1 MIWEQ
6 NLRAIRRRD
15 PALAE
20 LLENSP
26 AAAGLAVITAKNGD
40 PVPVWRDQPLA
51 SRYDP
56 RREAYA
62 WAAGIVN
69 DLSATG
75 RVYLVFGL
83 GLGYHLEA
91 LLQKD
96 PGAHFMVFETEPG
109 WWRRLLELR
118 DVRHLI
124 RHKRVFIQPTLDF
137 SVDSPAFIQ
146 ITQGT
151 FAGEVKVAEIPAY
164 RDLFEQAH
172 QQWRQ
177 GLLDSLRHIRVGLA
191 TREHWKDVWLENSIA
206 NLFAIFANPGVSD
219 LQNGLTATPAV
230 MAAAG
235 PSLNE
240 HLNVLRGLAGRVPI
254 IAAGTGLIPLA
265 QAGIHPDY
273 VVSID
278 PGEAN
283 YAALK
288 DCLDLPDTTL
298 VFFSSLHPRVAAE
311 FRGPKVSA
319 FADQEYLPQ
328 WLGELAG
335 FNHKGVLPDAA
346 SVAIPT
352 FKFILDLGCPEIILL
367 GQDLSFPDPE
377 HYYAGRRKTTVTDY
391 LPRTNIAGE
400 TAYTTKQL
408 LSMLRELEMYIA
420 EAGRRNVRVY
430 NASRTGLPI
439 AGTTPV
445 DFAAWARE
453 QADRRFTRPES
464 SLGQPSPQEI
474 LEKLREPLAT
484 VRRELAALRETA
496 TAAVLAL
503 APLHDQYRDTH
514 AGHPL
519 GVPTRGTHVSGS
531 GRVGSAGMPALAGQL
546 STAVPRLN
554 QILNHTA
561 YQKIIRRTVSNL
573 DLLVRTRKLDLDAAD
588 AAQVRDFIA
597 MLYNF
602 ATAVGGRAERYHAEL
617 GKMGT
622 GPSPCSVCN

>member
-20 LLENSP
+20 LLENTPS
-26 AAAGLAVITAKNGD
+26 ADGLDVITAKNGD
-40 PVPVWRDQPLA
+40 PVPVWRNQPLA

-56 RREAYA
+56 RREAQA

-69 DLSATG
+69 DVPSAG
-75 RVYLVFGL
+75 RAYLVFGL

-96 PGAHFMVFETEPG
+96 PGAHFMVFEIEPG

-124 RHKRVFIQPTLDF
+124 KHKRVFIQPAFDF
-137 SVDSPAFIQ
+137 SAGSPVFDWLL
-146 ITQGT
+146 QGT

-164 RDLFEQAH
+164 RDLFPEAH
-172 QQWRQ
+172 HQWRQ
-177 GLLDSLRHIRVGLA
+177 GVLDSLHHLRVGLA
-191 TREHWKDVWLENSIA
+191 TREHWKDVWLQNSIA

-219 LQNGLTATPAV
+219 LLDSLTATPAV
-230 MAAAG
+230 MVAAG

-240 HLNVLRGLAGRVPI
+240 HLETLRGLVGRVPI
-254 IAAGTGLIPLA
+254 IAAGTGVVPLV

-273 VVSID
+273 MVSID

-288 DCLDLPDTTL
+288 DYLDLPDTTL

-319 FADQEYLPQ
+319 FADQEHLPQ

-335 FNHKGVLPDAA
+335 WNHKGVLPDAA

-367 GQDLSFPDPE
+367 GQDLSFLDPE
-377 HYYAGRRKTTVTDY
+377 NFYAGRRKITVTDY

-400 TAYTTKQL
+400 TAYTTRQL
-408 LSMLRELEMYIA
+408 LTMRRELEMYIA
-420 EAGRRNVRVY
+420 QANQRGRRVY

-439 AGTTPV
+439 AGAAPV

-453 QADRRFTRPES
+453 QAGRRFTRPES
-464 SLGQPSPQEI
+464 ILGQPSPEEI

-484 VRRELAALRETA
+484 VRRELSTLRETA
-496 TAAVLAL
+496 AAATLAL
-503 APLHDQYRDTH
+503 APLRDQNRPPD
-514 AGHPL
+514 PL
-519 GVPTRGTHVSGS
+519 G
-531 GRVGSAGMPALAGQL
+531 APALAGRVPPGTPGGYPQAARKATADQL

-573 DLLVRTRKLDLDAAD
+573 DLLVRTRKLDLDTAD
-588 AAQVRDFIA
+588 AAQVRDFVT

-617 GKMGT
+617 RKIEPGK
-622 GPSPCSVCN
+622 PDAL

>member
-1 MIWEQ
+1 MIWER
-6 NLRAIRRRD
+6 NLRALRRRD
-15 PALAE
+15 PALAA

-26 AAAGLAVITAKNGD
+26 AVGGLAVITAKNGD
-40 PVPVWRDQPLA
+40 RVPVWRDQPLA

-56 RREAYA
+56 RREANA
-62 WAAGIVN
+62 WAAGLVN

-137 SVDSPAFIQ
+137 SVDSPVFNV

-164 RDLFEQAH
+164 CDLFEQAH

-177 GLLDSLRHIRVGLA
+177 GVLDSLRHIRVGLA
-191 TREHWKDVWLENSIA
+191 TREHWKDVWLENSMA
-206 NLFAIFANPGVSD
+206 NLFAVFANPGVSD
-219 LQNGLTATPAV
+219 LLDGLTATPVV

-235 PSLNE
+235 PSLSE
-240 HLNVLRGLAGRVPI
+240 HLETLRGLAGRVPI
-254 IAAGTGLIPLA
+254 IAAGTGLIPLV

-288 DCLDLPDTTL
+288 DYLDLPATTL

-319 FADQEYLPQ
+319 FADQEHLPQ

-367 GQDLSFPDPE
+367 GQDLSFLDPE
-377 HYYAGRRKTTVTDY
+377 HFYAGATRKTTVTDY

-400 TAYTTKQL
+400 TAYTTRQL
-408 LSMLRELEMYIA
+408 LTMLRELEMYIA
-420 EAGRRNVRVY
+420 EAGRRDVRVY

-453 QADRRFTRPES
+453 QADRRFTRPE
-464 SLGQPSPQEI
+464 LRLERPSPEEI

-484 VRRELAALRETA
+484 VRRELTALRETA

-503 APLHDQYRDTH
+503 APLHDQNREIRKTT
-514 AGHPL
+514 AGI
-519 GVPTRGTHVSGS
+519 
-531 GRVGSAGMPALAGQL
+531 PALAGQL

-588 AAQVRDFIA
+588 AAQIRDFIA
-597 MLYNF
+597 MLHNF

-622 GPSPCSVCN
+622 GPSPVPRL